1 MSLIRVTNL
10 CNEKCL
16 FCNFPDDCRVLS
28 LDEVK
33 KEIDTS
39 IPDGSVTFTGGEPT
53 IYPFLKEA
61 ISYAQKKEIKQIE
74 LQSNCFL
81 LADIDRAKELKQ
93 AGLTGVFVTI
103 HSNNEEIFEQIT
115 QMPGSFKKIMQGI
128 KNLIDL
134 GIKVRINIVINSLN
148 YKDLFSITKFV
159 YNKFPQI
166 ESIDYSFVVPVA
178 NVLQR
183 AYLLPKIS
191 EVVPYLKK
199 AYEFCLAS
207 AKTSQKN
214 KISFSNPG
222 CGIPLCFIP
231 EYKDVS
237 LEYNILK
244 SSQQNDVIKD
254 NQTEKIKFPK
264 CQDCEFD
271 QYCLGFWPNY
281 LKIHGD
287 SEFI

>member
-1 MSLIRVTNL
+1 MSLIRLTNL

-16 FCNFPDDCRVLS
+16 FCNFPDDCRTLS

-33 KEIDTS
+33 KEIETS
-39 IPDGSVTFTGGEPT
+39 ITDGSVTFTGGEPT
-53 IYPFLKEA
+53 IFQYLKEA
-61 ISYAQKKEIKQIE
+61 ISYAKQKNIKNIE

-81 LADIDRAKELKQ
+81 LADINKAKELKQ

-103 HSNNEEIFEQIT
+103 HSDNEKIFEQVT
-115 QMPGSFKKIMQGI
+115 QVLGSFQKNLQGI

-148 YKDLFSITKFV
+148 YKDLLSITKFI
-159 YNKFPQI
+159 YDKFPQI

-183 AYLLPKIS
+183 PYLLPKINQ
-191 EVVPYLKK
+191 VVPYLKK
-199 AYEFCLAS
+199 AYEFC
-207 AKTSQKN
+207 QEN
-214 KISFSNPG
+214 KINFSNPG
-222 CGIPLCFIP
+222 CGVPLCFIP
-231 EYKDVS
+231 EYKENS

-244 SSQQNDVIKD
+244 SSKQNDVIKD

-281 LKIHGD
+281 IKIHGD

>member
-1 MSLIRVTNL
+1 MPLIRVTNL

-33 KEIDTS
+33 REIETS
-39 IPDGSVTFTGGEPT
+39 IIDGSVTFTGGEPT
-53 IYPFLKEA
+53 IYPFFKEA
-61 ISYAQKKEIKQIE
+61 ISYAQKKGIKQIE
-74 LQSNCFL
+74 IQSNCFL
-81 LADIDRAKELKQ
+81 FDKLNLVKELKEL
-93 AGLTGVFVTI
+93 GLTGVFVTV
-103 HSNNEEIFEQIT
+103 HSEQKEIFEKIT
-115 QMPGSFKKIMQGI
+115 QAPGSFERVLQAIN
-128 KNLIDL
+128 NLL
-134 GIKVRINIVINSLN
+134 AEKIKVRVNIVINFLN
-148 YKDLFSITKFV
+148 HKDLEVITKFIFDQ
-159 YNKFPQI
+159 FPQI
-166 ESIDYSFVVPVA
+166 ASIDYSYVVPVA
-178 NVLQR
+178 NVLER
-183 AYLLPKIS
+183 PYLLPKIS
-191 EVVPYLKK
+191 VVVPYLKK
-199 AYEFCLAS
+199 AYEFCE
-207 AKTSQKN
+207 KN

-264 CQDCEFD
+264 CQACEFD

>member
-33 KEIDTS
+33 KEIEAS
-39 IPDGSVTFTGGEPT
+39 LSDGSVTFTGGEPT
-53 IYPFLKEA
+53 IYPFIKEA
-61 ISYAQKKEIKQIE
+61 ISYVREKGIKEIEI
-74 LQSNCFL
+74 QSNCL
-81 LADIDRAKELKQ
+81 VLADLNKAREVQQ

-103 HSNNEEIFEQIT
+103 HSDKAEIFEQIT
-115 QMPGSFKKIMQGI
+115 QVPGSFKKTIQGI

-148 YKDLFSITKFV
+148 YKDLLKITEFIIGS
-159 YNKFPQI
+159 FPKI
-166 ESIDYSFVVPVA
+166 KSIDYSFIVPCE
-178 NVLQR
+178 NVLHQPN
-183 AYLLPKIS
+183 LLPKIS

-199 AYEFCLAS
+199 AYKFCE
-207 AKTSQKN
+207 KN

-231 EYKDVS
+231 EYKDIS
-237 LEYNILK
+237 LEYNLLK
-244 SSQQNDVIKD
+244 NNNDANVIQD
-254 NQTEKIKFPK
+254 NKTEKVKFKK
-264 CQDCEFD
+264 CECCEFEN
-271 QYCLGFWPNY
+271 YCLGCWKNY
-281 LKIHGD
+281 IKIHGE